1 MKRLFTV
8 LLVLLLCGWPS
19 AANAEWIC
27 DGELLKADL
36 IAGAVDPTGLEQGI
50 PNTLAGT
57 LPGDGVLIRWKQ
69 LELQLP
75 RTNNAGAPS
84 YTDGRWWWRV
94 EDLQHPEF
102 LERRGSVITHRCEPL

>member
-1 MKRLFTV
+1 M
-8 LLVLLLCGWPS
+8 LLVLLFCGWPNV
-19 AANAEWIC
+19 ANADWTC
-27 DGELLKADL
+27 DGETLKADL
-36 IAGAVDPTGLEQGI
+36 IAGAVDPTGLKQGI

-94 EDLQHPEF
+94 EDLEHPEF

>member
-1 MKRLFTV
+1 MKRLFSV
-8 LLVLLLCGWPS
+8 LLVLLFCGWPN
-19 AANAEWIC
+19 AANADWIC
-27 DGELLKADL
+27 DGEPLKAVRT
-36 IAGAVDPTGLEQGI
+36 AGAVDPTGLKQGI

-75 RTNNAGAPS
+75 RTNNAGVPS

-94 EDLQHPEF
+94 EDSQHPEF
-102 LERRGSVITHRCEPL
+102 LERRGSVITHLCEPL